1 MNIEPLRE
9 VHKARPFQA
18 FTLHL
23 ADGNEV
29 RVPHPEFIWF
39 HPKNARTAIVGLP
52 NGAFKIIDLLLVVS
66 IEVGN
71 GKARRRKR

>member
-1 MNIEPLRE
+1 MTIDQLRE
-9 VHKARPFQA
+9 VHRARPFQP
-18 FTLHL
+18 FTMQL

-39 HPKNARTAIVGLP
+39 HPKNARTVIVGLP
-52 NGAFKIIDLLLVVS
+52 NGAFKIIDLLLVAS

-71 GKARRRKR
+71 AKPRRRKR

>member
-1 MNIEPLRE
+1 MTIDQLRE
-9 VHKARPFQA
+9 VHRARPFQP
-18 FTLHL
+18 FTMQL

-52 NGAFKIIDLLLVVS
+52 NGAFKIIDLLLVAS

-71 GKARRRKR
+71 AKPRRRKR